1 MPIST
6 ENVGLAFGAVFA
18 AGASTCLGA
27 SVVFFPKLV
36 KLTSKNFLASSLGI
50 SAGVMTYVSFVEIF
64 QKSQHAFI
72 AHLEDMVQDEDK
84 RWGRANCFA
93 TISFFSGVVIMIL
106 IDYIIKLVVG
116 DHHHHHHHHH
126 DHISSKD
133 LEQEE
138 KDDSSDDDDEEV
150 VVPPCACSSPDPAGD
165 LEQWHQRAKEE
176 EEGRKILYDD
186 PTTTLVSK
194 ESADQQSS
202 MFDCGSS
209 HGSHEDLNKV
219 FRLHDVVED
228 EEDQCIENVEEVKA
242 KEEKHLEE
250 MERKKLGHM
259 GVTTAVAIA
268 LHNFPEG
275 LATFVAVLQD
285 PEIGAVLAVAIAIHN
300 IPEGFC
306 VALPIYY
313 STGDRLKAFF
323 WGSLSGMT
331 EPIGALFGWLILAKF
346 FSEAIYGV
354 MYGAVAG
361 MMVMISLKELLPTAY
376 RYDPHDKVVTR
387 SLIGGM
393 VVISLSL
400 VLFYI

>member
-1 MPIST
+1 M
-6 ENVGLAFGAVFA
+6 
-18 AGASTCLGA
+18 
-27 SVVFFPKLV
+27 
-36 KLTSKNFLASSLGI
+36 
-50 SAGVMTYVSFVEIF
+50 
-64 QKSQHAFI
+64 
-72 AHLEDMVQDEDK
+72 
-84 RWGRANCFA
+84 
-93 TISFFSGVVIMIL
+93 
-106 IDYIIKLVVG
+106 VG
-116 DHHHHHHHHH
+116 DHHHHH
-126 DHISSKD
+126 DHMSSKD
-133 LEQEE
+133 AEQEA
-138 KDDSSDDDDEEV
+138 KDENDDEDEEV
-150 VVPPCACSSPDPAGD
+150 VVPPCACCSPDPAGD
-165 LEQWHQRAKEE
+165 LEQWHQRAKAEE
-176 EEGRKILYDD
+176 EERKILYDD

-194 ESADQQSS
+194 ESVDQNSVS
-202 MFDCGSS
+202 GCGSS

-219 FRLHDVVED
+219 FTLHNVVED
-228 EEDQCIENVEEVKA
+228 EEEQCIENVEHVKA
-242 KEEKHLEE
+242 KEEKFLEE

-285 PEIGAVLAVAIAIHN
+285 PAIGAVLAVAIAIHN

-331 EPIGALFGWLILAKF
+331 EPIGALFGWLILAKA

-376 RYDPHDKVVTR
+376 RYDPHDAVVTR

-393 VVISLSL
+393 VVIALSL

>member
-6 ENVGLAFGAVFA
+6 ENIGPAFAAVFA
-18 AGASTCLGA
+18 AGASTCFGA

-36 KLTSKNFLASSLGI
+36 KVTSKNFLASSLGI

-64 QKSQHAFI
+64 QKSQQAFVS
-72 AHLEDMVQDEDK
+72 HLENMVQDEDK

-93 TISFFSGVVIMIL
+93 TISFFSGVLIMIL
-106 IDYIIKLVVG
+106 IDYIIKFMVG
-116 DHHHHHHHHH
+116 DHHHHHH
-126 DHISSKD
+126 DHMSSKD
-133 LEQEE
+133 SEQEA
-138 KDDSSDDDDEEV
+138 KDENNDQDEEV
-150 VVPPCACSSPDPAGD
+150 VVPPCACCSPDPAGD
-165 LEQWHQRAKEE
+165 LEQWHQRAKAEE
-176 EEGRKILYDD
+176 EERKILYDD

-194 ESADQQSS
+194 ESVDQNSVS
-202 MFDCGSS
+202 GCESS
-209 HGSHEDLNKV
+209 HGSQEDLNKV
-219 FRLHDVVED
+219 LPLHNVVED
-228 EEDQCIENVEEVKA
+228 EEEQCIENVEHVKA
-242 KEEKHLEE
+242 KEEKYLEE

-285 PEIGAVLAVAIAIHN
+285 PAIGAVLAVAIAIHN

-313 STGDRLKAFF
+313 STGNRLKAFF

-331 EPIGALFGWLILAKF
+331 EPIGALFGWLILAKA

-354 MYGAVAG
+354 MYGVVAG

-376 RYDPHDKVVTR
+376 RYDPHDVVVTR

-393 VVISLSL
+393 VVIALSL